1 MALLQTEKVTK
12 NFGALTAVD
21 SVDLTV
27 APGTIHSLIGPNAA
41 GKTTLFNLISGELP
55 PTSGRIRFQGQD
67 ITGLPTHH
75 MPHLG
80 LGRSFQR
87 SSLFPKLTAFENV
100 WVAAY
105 SRSPLGAWS
114 FLRRARDLPE
124 LRNRVEQI
132 LTEVGLAHKAQDRA
146 GELSHGQQRALEV
159 AITLA
164 TSPTLLLFD
173 EPTQGLSPEATQEMV
188 KLIKRLGERY
198 TILLIEHKMPIV
210 FAISDC
216 VSVMHLGQLIAEGP
230 PTEIQCNPLV
240 QQAYLGVRR

>member
-1 MALLQTEKVTK
+1 MVLLQTEQLTK

-21 SVDLTV
+21 SVDLAV
-27 APGTIHSLIGPNAA
+27 EPGTIHALIGPNAA

-55 PTSGRIRFQGQD
+55 PTSGRILFQGQN

-105 SRSPLGAWS
+105 SRSSHTAWS

-124 LRNRVEQI
+124 IRARVEQI
-132 LTEVGLAHKAQDRA
+132 LLEVGLSHKAWDRA

-164 TSPTLLLFD
+164 TSPTLLLLD

-198 TILLIEHKMPIV
+198 TILLIEHKMQIV
-210 FAISDC
+210 FAISDR
-216 VSVMHLGQLIAEGP
+216 VSVMHLGQLIAEGSA
-230 PTEIQCNPLV
+230 TEIQRNPLV

>member
-1 MALLQTEKVTK
+1 MALLQTEKLTK

-21 SVDLTV
+21 SVDLAV
-27 APGTIHSLIGPNAA
+27 QPGTIHSLIGPNAA

-114 FLRRARDLPE
+114 LLRRARELPE
-124 LRNRVEQI
+124 IRDRVEQI

-188 KLIKRLGERY
+188 KLIKHLGERY
-198 TILLIEHKMPIV
+198 TILLIEHKMQIV

-230 PTEIQCNPLV
+230 PTEIQRNPLV